1 MLTTSR
7 LSGGMMGGGF
17 PQMSIIAARFRFRN
31 MRVLDSLVPN
41 PSPVGRCAPEACVA
55 TFSK

>member
-1 MLTTSR
+1 
-7 LSGGMMGGGF
+7 MGGGF